1 MASSSKCPGVGLEM
15 FFKLDSECTEPGAEQ
30 FRELWELC
38 SIHCTSWP
46 DFRSLFTTFPGYRI
60 LILIN
65 IVETILI
72 LILNDIFFFDFLS
85 PKIKRNTPFKIN
97 KKGIISPSEINRK
110 VAAMSPFFLLECWRS
125 HRAQSLFCQHD

>member
-1 MASSSKCPGVGLEM
+1 MKQKSKKGGEVMASSSKCPGVGLER

-72 LILNDIFFFDFLS
+72 LILNNIFFFDFLS

-97 KKGIISPSEINRK
+97 KKRYHFSFRNQYESSSHVTFFPS
-110 VAAMSPFFLLECWRS
+110 
-125 HRAQSLFCQHD
+125 